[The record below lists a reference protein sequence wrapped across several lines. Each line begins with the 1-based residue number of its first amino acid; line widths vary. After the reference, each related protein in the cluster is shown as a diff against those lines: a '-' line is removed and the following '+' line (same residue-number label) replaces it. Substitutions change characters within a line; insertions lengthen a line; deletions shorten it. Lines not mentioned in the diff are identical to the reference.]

1 MEILNVKEI
10 VANLQERLNNVS
22 EELKREE
29 EVVCLNRCN
38 WVAEV
43 GAYTISTNDK
53 GEPKLIITDFPMCFS
68 DKGKEEIKKMTFSHG
83 DGSKA
88 EVKFYKYREYLRK
101 NKQELEETIE
111 LYKKYE
117 LA

>member
-1 MEILNVKEI
+1 
-10 VANLQERLNNVS
+10 
-22 EELKREE
+22 
-29 EVVCLNRCN
+29 
-38 WVAEV
+38 
-43 GAYTISTNDK
+43 
-53 GEPKLIITDFPMCFS
+53 MCFS
-68 DKGKEEIKKMTFSHG
+68 EKGKEEIKCMSFKHG

-88 EVKFYKYREYLRK
+88 EVKFYTYKEYLRK